1 MFNCLIDKQRGIN
14 AFNFT
19 VLSPEECGEPGAEV
33 AGQDVVADVYVLG
46 ESATRNVFTN

>member
-1 MFNCLIDKQRGIN
+1 MAISLNSQFAIHKVC
-14 AFNFT
+14 F
-19 VLSPEECGEPGAEV
+19 SPEEGGEPGAEV